1 MPKAR
6 LLFFSQANSFKVTV
20 KNLEELSIEQI
31 QQLEKFVQERK
42 GIFDFTTYTFTIQKR
57 IEYEEF
63 VKLIFLCDIEADVEE
78 YFSRKTEARVSFG
91 QYKGMEYKH
100 LPDSYILW
108 LQANYH
114 GADKKIINTEIKR
127 RKL

>member
-1 MPKAR
+1 MPRAK

-63 VKLIFLCDIEADVEE
+63 VKLILLCDIKADVEE
-78 YFSRKTEARVSFG
+78 YFSRKTEERVSFG
-91 QYKGMEYKH
+91 HYKGMEYKH
-100 LPDSYILW
+100 LPDSYLLW
-108 LQANYH
+108 LKVNYH
-114 GADKKIINTEIKR
+114 GADKKIINREIKR